1 MPKKFS
7 LPSPTTAN
15 PRPNP
20 PAEILPPLTL
30 HQTLMLGW
38 HLCKMIRLQDQLDR
52 QIAALRSKHE

>member
-1 MPKKFS
+1 MPKKLS
-7 LPSPTTAN
+7 LPGPAK

-38 HLCKMIRLQDQLDR
+38 TLCKIARLQEHLDR
-52 QIAALRSKHE
+52 QLAALRSKHE

>member
-1 MPKKFS
+1 MPKKLC
-7 LPSPTTAN
+7 LPLPTTPE

-38 HLCKMIRLQDQLDR
+38 RLCKMMRLQNQLDQL
-52 QIAALRSKHE
+52 AALRSKHE